1 MHGMV
6 CIEKRLRCADRIIM
20 PDPDSCYR
28 ILLKGKNCHE
38 IYELH
43 HDNDFCVC
51 LTNLAKQHYEI
62 SELEHECK
70 LFDINGSLQD
80 TGYFLYD
87 GEEKHITLIN
97 EEDFIGCME
106 INKQVE
112 DEDGTLRRPQR
123 WERFDVI
130 VESEEYKRKIV
141 LSHENDFCMRLYDLP
156 KGHYEVREANADH
169 VSYIVNE
176 LPCESAVVDLD
187 EQDVC
192 VTIIN
197 HAIKKGCIEFQGCI
211 DEDCLLYTSRC
222 V

>member
-1 MHGMV
+1 M
-6 CIEKRLRCADRIIM
+6 
-20 PDPDSCYR
+20 
-28 ILLKGKNCHE
+28 
-38 IYELH
+38 H

-156 KGHYEVREANADH
+156 KVIMKFVKQMRIMSAILSMNCH
-169 VSYIVNE
+169 VKV
-176 LPCESAVVDLD
+176 
-187 EQDVC
+187 
-192 VTIIN
+192 
-197 HAIKKGCIEFQGCI
+197 
-211 DEDCLLYTSRC
+211 LLLILMNRMFVLRLSIMQ
-222 V
+222 